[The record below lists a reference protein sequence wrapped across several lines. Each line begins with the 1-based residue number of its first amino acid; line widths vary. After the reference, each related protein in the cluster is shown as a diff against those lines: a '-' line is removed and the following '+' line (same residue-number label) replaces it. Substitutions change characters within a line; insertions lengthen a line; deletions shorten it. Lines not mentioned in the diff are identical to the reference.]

1 MKGFKNSTRTQYTMT
16 PAERDMSLETSQL
29 VPQRAQEN
37 KMQGAKRGVVVNTKP
52 ATMPATRDGAR
63 RMSDLDRRT
72 MEEPSAPY
80 KRGSDTDFAEGFKSG
95 KSFYDNYYA
104 RSLTP
109 SDKGGIVGKISRGLV
124 RSMAVAPM
132 DALSKVAT
140 RIGAATNEDG
150 SRISPEELRGQLAA
164 RKDTVGYKKGGKV
177 KPTTRTA
184 DALRAQKYKA
194 AMASRPN
201 RNPRVIPAKNAA
213 QVQAAAAGMRNALEK
228 AISTR
233 AAQQNAAQATPPM
246 EAAAAPME
254 AAAPPMMGA
263 PAMKKGGKV
272 MKKANGG
279 MASSIR
285 SSADYNASDK
295 DFISARADQIK
306 ALVGPKMKEGGKVDL
321 KQDKALV
328 KKAVHKHEASMHPGK
343 PLTKLRKG
351 GMAC

>member
-37 KMQGAKRGVVVNTKP
+37 KMQGVKRGVVVNTKP
-52 ATMPATRDGAR
+52 ATTPATRDGAR

-72 MEEPSAPY
+72 MEEPSAP
-80 KRGSDTDFAEGFKSG
+80 
-95 KSFYDNYYA
+95 
-104 RSLTP
+104 
-109 SDKGGIVGKISRGLV
+109 
-124 RSMAVAPM
+124 
-132 DALSKVAT
+132 
-140 RIGAATNEDG
+140 
-150 SRISPEELRGQLAA
+150 
-164 RKDTVGYKKGGKV
+164 YKKGGKV

-233 AAQQNAAQATPPM
+233 AAQQNAAQAAPQ
-246 EAAAAPME
+246 AAAPPME

-285 SSADYNASDK
+285 SPADYNASDK
-295 DFISARADQIK
+295 DFIAARADQIK
-306 ALVGPKMKEGGKVDL
+306 ALVGPKMKKGGKVDL

-328 KKAVHKHEASMHPGK
+328 KKAVHKHEAAMHPGK

>member
-37 KMQGAKRGVVVNTKP
+37 KMQGVKRGVVVNTKP
-52 ATMPATRDGAR
+52 ATTPATRDGAR

-72 MEEPSAPY
+72 MEEPSAP
-80 KRGSDTDFAEGFKSG
+80 
-95 KSFYDNYYA
+95 
-104 RSLTP
+104 
-109 SDKGGIVGKISRGLV
+109 
-124 RSMAVAPM
+124 
-132 DALSKVAT
+132 
-140 RIGAATNEDG
+140 
-150 SRISPEELRGQLAA
+150 
-164 RKDTVGYKKGGKV
+164 YKKGGKV

-201 RNPRVIPAKNAA
+201 RNPRVIPAKNVA

-233 AAQQNAAQATPPM
+233 AAQQNAAQAAPQAAAPPM
-246 EAAAAPME
+246 EAAAPPME

-295 DFISARADQIK
+295 DFIAARADQIK